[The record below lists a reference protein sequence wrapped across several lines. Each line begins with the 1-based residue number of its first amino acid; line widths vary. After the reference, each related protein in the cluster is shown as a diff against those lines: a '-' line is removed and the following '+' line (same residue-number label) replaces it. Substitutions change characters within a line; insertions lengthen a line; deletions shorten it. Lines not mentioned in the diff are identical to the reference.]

1 MQSSSRYSS
10 LFLSLTLIL
19 TLSSLPVFSQPSG
32 DGSPDSGGSMSGRIR
47 RHMNNDPETE
57 GGGQG
62 MGMNRRQQMR
72 QKLMQMP
79 PEQRQMFLQ
88 RMQERRQGG
97 MPMQNWQ
104 PIERGPGNPGNLES
118 PPGMEM
124 EPGMGQE
131 GMGQEGMGPG
141 GMRQGGMRPG
151 GMRQGGMRQGGMRP
165 GAMRQ
170 GGMRQ
175 GFGGLHR
182 GPLDLSQLNLTE
194 KQKSSILTL
203 RSKHSEQAK
212 SLQRTLRGKR
222 MEMRNMLFA
231 PDLNK
236 KVLMEKR
243 NEVRGLQ
250 NQLDD
255 IMMDDFLGIRSVLSE
270 EQIKKLSQTN
280 LDLPQKRKSAEAQ
293 PKFPGPGPN
302 TNPGPE
308 PDMQ

>member
-19 TLSSLPVFSQPSG
+19 TLSSLPVLAQPSG
-32 DGSPDSGGSMSGRIR
+32 EGSPDSGGSMSGRIR

-104 PIERGPGNPGNLES
+104 PIERGPGNLES

-131 GMGQEGMGPG
+131 GMRPG
-141 GMRQGGMRPG
+141 GMRQG

-182 GPLDLSQLNLTE
+182 GPLDLSQLNLTD
-194 KQKSSILTL
+194 KQRNSILTL

-270 EQIKKLSQTN
+270 EQIKKLAETN
-280 LDLPQKRKSAEAQ
+280 LNSPQKRKSAEAQ
-293 PKFPGPGPN
+293 PKFPGPG
-302 TNPGPE
+302 TGPGPGDE